1 MPQPHGQSRHTEKLA
16 RRYAWFALGVAVNS
30 FGVALITKAALG
42 TSPIT
47 SVAYVLDLAFA
58 PTLGEFTFAMNL
70 VFIAGQIALALLRR
84 DFQPVQLLQI
94 VVNLV
99 FSALIDVSMGLLA
112 AFEPTGIVVQA
123 AALLA
128 GCAVLAFGIAIEVAP
143 NVIVVPGEGAVRA
156 ITAVTRKPFG
166 TCKVAF
172 DTSLVCIALVL
183 SFTFFHG
190 IQGLG
195 VGTVVSAL
203 LVGRLV
209 NLINAHVPLIA
220 HIARLTRHSNG
231 TAPEEAL

>member
-1 MPQPHGQSRHTEKLA
+1 MQQPHGRSRHTEKLA
-16 RRYAWFALGVAVNS
+16 RRYAWFALGVAINS
-30 FGVALITKAALG
+30 FGIALITKAALG

-70 VFIAGQIALALLRR
+70 VFIAGQIALLRR
-84 DFQPVQLLQI
+84 DFQPIQLLQI

-99 FSALIDVSMGLLA
+99 FSALIDVSMGFLA
-112 AFEPTGIVVQA
+112 AFEPTGLAVQV

-128 GCAVLAFGIAIEVAP
+128 GCAVLALGIAIEVAP

-156 ITAVTRKPFG
+156 VTAVTRKPFG

-172 DTSLVCIALVL
+172 DTSLVCIALTL
-183 SFTFFHG
+183 SFAFFHG

-209 NLINAHVPLIA
+209 NLINAHAPLIA
-220 HIARLTRHSNG
+220 HIARLTRHSHG

>member
-70 VFIAGQIALALLRR
+70 VFIAGQIALLRR

-156 ITAVTRKPFG
+156 ISAVTRKPFG